1 MQFPQFLWEATLS
14 NQTSIDDKDVFAFQ
28 NDMRY
33 KRITWLMNMARFYPP
48 IYHLITSTS
57 ITGRHTTQ
65 RLMFSCLNSSDLI
78 LVKKRKEK
86 KKKLNVVWS
95 AEYICGEGAHML
107 TPWWRGSLARSQAAA
122 PQRKRATGW
131 KLYFYDTQCWRCIFT
146 EITAGRA
153 DDYWKSPCQKHHRS
167 LALGDAIYIDTNTS
181 YIFRRAEKITEV
193 LNCNHSAGYVSKHR
207 GFVVGV
213 NCKHPY
219 RKLCSWWVDH
229 FPMSYSKYCT

>member
-1 MQFPQFLWEATLS
+1 MNVSPQKIIPAEHKASLSILAGSCFCSSRFPSAFLWRGQICSFPQFLWEATLS

-95 AEYICGEGAHML
+95 AEYICGECAHML
-107 TPWWRGSLARSQAAA
+107 TPWWRGSLACKQLHLRGKEQLVEKS
-122 PQRKRATGW
+122 
-131 KLYFYDTQCWRCIFT
+131 IFM
-146 EITAGRA
+146 IHNA
-153 DDYWKSPCQKHHRS
+153 DGVYS
-167 LALGDAIYIDTNTS
+167 L
-181 YIFRRAEKITEV
+181 
-193 LNCNHSAGYVSKHR
+193 
-207 GFVVGV
+207 
-213 NCKHPY
+213 
-219 RKLCSWWVDH
+219 
-229 FPMSYSKYCT
+229 